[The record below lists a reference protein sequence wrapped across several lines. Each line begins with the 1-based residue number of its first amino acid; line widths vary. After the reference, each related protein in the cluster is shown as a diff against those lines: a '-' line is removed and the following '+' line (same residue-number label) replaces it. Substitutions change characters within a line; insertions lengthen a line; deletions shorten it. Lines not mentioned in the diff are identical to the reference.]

1 MSSSAG
7 DADSHKGGINDGI
20 HADPSNIIMTDAAAA
35 AAANTPSSRSADTAS
50 DKSANEATAVTA
62 PNNTPN
68 PNNNNNGQPRRNR
81 NNTNNRPKIAVLPRA
96 VVDQI
101 AAGEVV
107 QRPVSVVKELL
118 ENSLDACAT
127 KIVVQFDGLSKLS
140 IVDNG
145 KGIHTS
151 DLDLLCTRHATSK
164 LASVDDFSD
173 LSTFGFRGEALAS
186 TSMVSRLLTVVSRV
200 RVGDFDD
207 DDDKSSSSAAVAYS
221 QTYKHGRPLQTV
233 PKPCARKPGTTITIE
248 DLFYNVPH
256 RQKAYAKK
264 DAEEYGKIHRIVQD
278 YAVHYPTVGFVCQRR
293 TAKARQL
300 IVDCNTG
307 NIPAVKALL
316 QSREVALAR
325 GQAGPQ
331 DQKIV
336 EATKQILS
344 HVLESN
350 LASHLLHMECSST
363 ASTNSGGSS
372 SQNSAIGSDPKNDS
386 TSSSVDVDNKDKS
399 SSRYEFRYAAEIY
412 FTSPTYHSSAGIKGS
427 KGKHAQG
434 KFVLFLN
441 HRLVD
446 LPPLKRALEDV
457 YASLG
462 NPNRNKNSSSN
473 SSSNNGGRP
482 VLVVNLEVPG
492 CQVDVNVHPSKRQ
505 VALMHQEALVRDL
518 TSKLKERLEED
529 GQAFVAESVTTVVRN
544 PYAKA
549 KATPSSNN
557 NNNKRK
563 RSDNRNDCDT
573 NNGGSEPGDEDENDN
588 DNDNADGPSKK
599 PSSYASPTQNSN
611 NSENRTNTKGKNQ
624 SNISSSTKKVAPSR
638 LIRTNSAARAGAI
651 EPFLVST
658 QKDSQ
663 QSQSQS
669 QSPQNSETSDA
680 TGAASLLQFSVL
692 HVSTC
697 PLSNPSSL
705 PSIDLSQP
713 GAFAAQLK
721 AERCTCPTEPAR
733 RTVLVPNTIV
743 RPKRVVPTPSKYTS
757 VALLRKRVGKQQCSE
772 ITQMIRKAFFMGVMS
787 HQRSLVQCDEE
798 LVMINHFE
806 MAKEL
811 FYQLALAR
819 FGGGGQLA
827 QLGGSAMGGGN
838 GGIHIQTVVAQALQ
852 CEDELVLQ
860 NKKSRES
867 TSQSPSDGT
876 NNNKNSSSN
885 DDKPHSDMSSLAGM
899 LEVNDSNRNL
909 AQHVTARL
917 VESSAMLDEY
927 FSIRIEIPDQK
938 EISHT
943 KNDHDHDNIDDISSG
958 AILTGLPV
966 LLEGHC
972 PQPRKC
978 FPQNKF
984 SNRTIAITP
993 ANSINI
999 VLLLT
1004 SLAFLFSFDPL
1015 DALPIFLLRLAT
1027 QVDWTREKHCF
1038 HGVCKELGNYY
1049 AMLPNGSSS
1058 SLSSS
1063 GGGGELN
1070 SYVQHHLFP
1079 ALSYLMLPS
1088 KNLAKNG
1095 HVTTMT
1101 KLSTLYKVFERC

>member
-1 MSSSAG
+1 MSSSPAG
-7 DADSHKGGINDGI
+7 DADTSHKGGIVHDGI
-20 HADPSNIIMTDAAAA
+20 HADPSTIRMIGASDAAADGANADADANAA
-35 AAANTPSSRSADTAS
+35 AAANTLSSRSADAAS
-50 DKSANEATAVTA
+50 DKGANEATAVTVTVTA
-62 PNNTPN
+62 PKHTPDPSNNASK
-68 PNNNNNGQPRRNR
+68 GQPRRNH
-81 NNTNNRPKIAVLPRA
+81 RPKIAVLPRA

-107 QRPVSVVKELL
+107 QRPVSVAKELL
-118 ENSLDACAT
+118 ENSLDAGAT

-145 KGIHTS
+145 RGIPPR
-151 DLDLLCTRHATSK
+151 DLALLCTRHATSK

-200 RVGDFDD
+200 SVGDFDD
-207 DDDKSSSSAAVAYS
+207 DDDVDDEKDDKSASAAVAYS
-221 QTYKHGRPLQTV
+221 QTYKHGKPLQTA
-233 PKPCARKPGTTITIE
+233 PKPCARKQGTTITIE

-264 DAEEYGKIHRIVQD
+264 DAEEYGRIHRMVQD
-278 YAVHYPTVGFVCQRR
+278 YAVHYPMVGFVCQRR
-293 TAKARQL
+293 TAKGRARQL

-307 NIPAVKALL
+307 TIPAVKALL
-316 QSREVALAR
+316 QSRAGDLAVVR
-325 GQAGPQ
+325 GQTTDPHTKT
-331 DQKIV
+331 KIV

-350 LASHLLHMECSST
+350 LASHLLHMECGRTT

-372 SQNSAIGSDPKNDS
+372 SHNSAIESDPKNDDS
-386 TSSSVDVDNKDKS
+386 TPSNNKDKPS
-399 SSRYEFRYAAEIY
+399 ASRYEFRYAAEIY
-412 FTSPTYHSSAGIKGS
+412 FTSPTYHSSAGSKGSS

-462 NPNRNKNSSSN
+462 NPNRNKTSGSSN
-473 SSSNNGGRP
+473 SGSNAIHNNRGRP

-505 VALMHQEALVRDL
+505 VALMHQEDLVRDL

-529 GQAFVAESVTTVVRN
+529 GQAFVADSVTVKTVVRN

-549 KATPSSNN
+549 KANASVDSKPSPSSNN
-557 NNNKRK
+557 NDNKRK
-563 RSDNRNDCDT
+563 RSDNRNNCG
-573 NNGGSEPGDEDENDN
+573 NSSESGGVNCCGDEDEDENDT
-588 DNDNADGPSKK
+588 AEKHSKK
-599 PSSYASPTQNSN
+599 PSCYASPTQNSD
-611 NSENRTNTKGKNQ
+611 NSENRANTKANNNQ
-624 SNISSSTKKVAPSR
+624 SSNSSSAKKVAPSR

-663 QSQSQS
+663 YSQPQS
-669 QSPQNSETSDA
+669 QSPQKSETSDA
-680 TGAASLLQFSVL
+680 TGAASLLQFAVL

-705 PSIDLSQP
+705 PSIDMSQP

-733 RTVLVPNTIV
+733 RTVLVPNTVV
-743 RPKRVVPTPSKYTS
+743 RPKRVIPTPSKYTS
-757 VALLRKRVGKQQCSE
+757 VASLRKRVGKQQCSE
-772 ITQMIRKAFFMGVMS
+772 TTQMIRKAFFMGVMA

-819 FGGGGQLA
+819 FGGGAQLA

-860 NKKSRES
+860 NEKSRERS
-867 TSQSPSDGT
+867 SQLPSDGT
-876 NNNKNSSSN
+876 NNNNTNKSGGN
-885 DDKPHSDMSSLAGM
+885 DDKPHSDICSLTGM
-899 LEVNDSNRNL
+899 LTVNDSNRNL

-927 FSIRIEIPDQK
+927 FSIRIEIPDQQ
-938 EISHT
+938 ETSHT
-943 KNDHDHDNIDDISSG
+943 KSDHDHDNIHDISSG

-972 PQPRKC
+972 PQPRKW

-984 SNRTIAITP
+984 SNGTIAI
-993 ANSINI
+993 AN
-999 VLLLT
+999 
-1004 SLAFLFSFDPL
+1004 
-1015 DALPIFLLRLAT
+1015 
-1027 QVDWTREKHCF
+1027 K
-1038 HGVCKELGNYY
+1038 Y
-1049 AMLPNGSSS
+1049 A
-1058 SLSSS
+1058 
-1063 GGGGELN
+1063 
-1070 SYVQHHLFP
+1070 
-1079 ALSYLMLPS
+1079 
-1088 KNLAKNG
+1088 
-1095 HVTTMT
+1095 
-1101 KLSTLYKVFERC
+1101 